1 VPHRADVVARRV
13 VNIVGDIVGEA
24 PGGADDDDD
33 DDAIV
38 VRETI
43 GTQGFLRRTRGAA
56 VRGERQ
62 KKLYEGGARDGG
74 WSG

>member
-1 VPHRADVVARRV
+1 VPRRVDVVARRV
-13 VNIVGDIVGEA
+13 VNIVGEA

>member
-13 VNIVGDIVGEA
+13 VNIVGEA

>member
-1 VPHRADVVARRV
+1 MPRRVDVVARRV
-13 VNIVGDIVGEA
+13 VNIVGEA
-24 PGGADDDDD
+24 PGGADDDDDDD

>member
-1 VPHRADVVARRV
+1 MPRRVDVVARRV
-13 VNIVGDIVGEA
+13 VNIVGEA